1 METQIQET
9 DLYKSFIKALD
20 IHDMRTDD
28 NPFVVKCCKI
38 AEEYASQLISK
49 DPANKLSLKSIHD
62 DPGIAEA
69 SYNAINEMM
78 NELPHLEQPEALTKE
93 KLLLV
98 VINHYRAFTK
108 WVVMHTPEMMDSQRG
123 RDFIKEIDLA
133 ESKVREFD
141 INRQSE

>member
-69 SYNAINEMM
+69 SYKAVNEMM
-78 NELPHLEQPEALTKE
+78 NELPEVTYTLSCANCEKSFTSKEAFPKPQLCDECK
-93 KLLLV
+93 
-98 VINHYRAFTK
+98 
-108 WVVMHTPEMMDSQRG
+108 
-123 RDFIKEIDLA
+123 
-133 ESKVREFD
+133 ESKD
-141 INRQSE
+141 NP